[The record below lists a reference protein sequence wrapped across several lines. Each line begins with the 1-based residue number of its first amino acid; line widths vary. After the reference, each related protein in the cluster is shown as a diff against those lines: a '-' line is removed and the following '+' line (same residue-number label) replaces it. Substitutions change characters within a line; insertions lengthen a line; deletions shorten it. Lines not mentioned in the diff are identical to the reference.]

1 MTSEPARVPARTILA
16 TIGLVL
22 ATGLAVL
29 FVIQVQRVLVW
40 MLVAG
45 FFTITLYPVVAWVQ
59 RRLGWCP
66 RWLATLSV
74 FLLVFLLLG
83 GLLTMFAVPL
93 AQEGIQLAGQLP
105 GIVGDARAGR
115 HPGCAP
121 GHPGS
126 RHHPGGRARRLGQ
139 PARPTQAAADPRRGP
154 GTSGRQARRRA
165 GVNRQPLLCLDNA
178 LVTVEMTKPTVHP
191 WIRLLCPA
199 HSFSRSATFCG
210 LPVAV
215 RGSWSTNSTDFGTLK
230 RAMRVC
236 R

>member
-1 MTSEPARVPARTILA
+1 MTTEPARVPVRTILT

-40 MLVAG
+40 MLVAA

-59 RRLGWCP
+59 RRLRWCP
-66 RWLATLSV
+66 RWLATLAV

-83 GLLTMFAVPL
+83 GLLALFAVPL

-105 GIVGDARAGR
+105 GIVADARAGR
-115 HPGCAP
+115 HPGRAP
-121 GHPGS
+121 GDPGG

-139 PARPTQAAADPRRGP
+139 PARPTQAAADRRRGP
-154 GTSGRQARRRA
+154 GTRGRQARRRA
-165 GVNRQPLLCLDNA
+165 GVNRRPLLCLDDA
-178 LVTVEMTKPTVHP
+178 LATVEMPEPTVHP

-199 HSFSRSATFCG
+199 HSFSRSENFCG
-210 LPVAV
+210 FPVAV
-215 RGSWSTNSTDFGTLK
+215 RGSWSTNSTAFGTLK